1 MLAAAPD
8 SNSVL
13 GVVNVVLSSLVHHS
27 EIDISDALKGHIVDV
42 LRSASAIA
50 SNPAS
55 ISQSTPA
62 EALELALRIREE
74 DDDLRRQVSQISTF
88 ENIQVDMAQR
98 LLRSLSAY
106 ATQV

>member
-1 MLAAAPD
+1 MLAAAPN

-13 GVVNVVLSSLVHHS
+13 GVVQVVLWSVIHHS
-27 EIDISDALKGHIVDV
+27 EIDISDSLKGHIVDV

-55 ISQSTPA
+55 INHGTPA

-74 DDDLRRQVSQISTF
+74 DDLKRQVSQIRTF

-98 LLRSLSAY
+98 ILKSLSAY
-106 ATQV
+106 ATQI

>member
-13 GVVNVVLSSLVHHS
+13 GVLQVVLSSLVHHS
-27 EIDISDALKGHIVDV
+27 EVDISDALKGHIVDV

-55 ISQSTPA
+55 IDRGTPA

-74 DDDLRRQVSQISTF
+74 EDLKRQVSQISTF

-98 LLRSLSAY
+98 ILQSLSAY

>member
-8 SNSVL
+8 SNGVL
-13 GVVNVVLSSLVHHS
+13 GVVHVVLSSLVHHS

-55 ISQSTPA
+55 ISRSTPA

-74 DDDLRRQVSQISTF
+74 DDLRRQVSQISTF

-98 LLRSLSAY
+98 ILRSLSAY
-106 ATQV
+106 AS